1 MITRIEALSFLK
13 RYQPMLSD
21 KEIKQEELE
30 TYEEVRKYFQN
41 NFDERCIPLFL
52 NAFGGKNGF
61 GVYQMVEDVIIEYGK
76 EVVLPYIL
84 NTFNNSSDSVKYWC
98 IQIASNFPD
107 ASLFEPLRRDEAIYY
122 RSIV

>member
-13 RYQPMLSD
+13 RHQPMPSD

-52 NAFGGKNGF
+52 NAF
-61 GVYQMVEDVIIEYGK
+61 
-76 EVVLPYIL
+76 
-84 NTFNNSSDSVKYWC
+84 NNPSDRVKYWC

-107 ASLFEPLRRDEAIYY
+107 ASLFEPLSKLLQSEDEDIKMETITALAQLALNNINVKEAIKVMKYE
-122 RSIV
+122 INKT